1 VRTTGRVARQSTAHF
16 TGCLALG
23 KDGDA
28 MVRALAMPYR
38 AIASRLDGANRKL
51 AVVRLQFLKAN
62 NIGRAF
68 R

>member
-1 VRTTGRVARQSTAHF
+1 
-16 TGCLALG
+16 
-23 KDGDA
+23 

-38 AIASRLDGANRKL
+38 AIASRLDGAYRKL